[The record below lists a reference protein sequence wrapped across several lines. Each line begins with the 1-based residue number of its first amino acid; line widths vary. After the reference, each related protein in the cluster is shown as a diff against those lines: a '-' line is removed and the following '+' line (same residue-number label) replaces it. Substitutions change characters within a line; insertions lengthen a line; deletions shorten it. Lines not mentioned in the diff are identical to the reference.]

1 MTFKPAPTYN
11 KEDLIACGNG
21 ELFGASN
28 GRLPV
33 DEMLMFDSIDQ
44 IDQISGKYSK
54 GKIIAHLNV
63 DKALWF
69 FKVHFKS
76 DPVMPGCLGVDAR
89 WQLLGFYV
97 CWLELPGYGRAL
109 GSDKVKFFGQVTP
122 SAKVVRYEIDI
133 KRVVNRGAV
142 VGFADG
148 NMFVDDRH
156 VYSADGLKV
165 GLFQDT
171 SKF

>member
-1 MTFKPAPTYN
+1 
-11 KEDLIACGNG
+11 
-21 ELFGASN
+21 
-28 GRLPV
+28 
-33 DEMLMFDSIDQ
+33 
-44 IDQISGKYSK
+44 
-54 GKIIAHLNV
+54 
-63 DKALWF
+63 
-69 FKVHFKS
+69 
-76 DPVMPGCLGVDAR
+76 MPGCLGLDAM
-89 WQLLGFYV
+89 WQLLGFYL

-122 SAKVVRYEIDI
+122 NSKIVRYEIDI

-165 GLFQDT
+165 GLFKDT
-171 SKF
+171 SAF